1 MTVKE
6 HQTTMDALRK
16 VKNQRFAD
24 SFEVV
29 QEPFGYRVQHKVTGQ
44 SPQAYAMSCGP
55 QREL

>member
-16 VKNQRFAD
+16 VNNQRLAD
-24 SFEVV
+24 LFELV
-29 QEPFGYRVQHKVTGQ
+29 QVLYGYRVQHKVTGQ
-44 SPQAYAMSCGP
+44 SPQAYDMSCGP